1 MSVEM
6 RLTACGGLV
15 FNSRGHVKCSW
26 HLRKQLFFLGVL
38 FKFPMSLD
46 TCRVQPNS
54 QRLRFIRGERS
65 REREVCRNFAEVLI

>member
-1 MSVEM
+1 MFLASAQTGF
-6 RLTACGGLV
+6 L
-15 FNSRGHVKCSW
+15 FSFFFF
-26 HLRKQLFFLGVL
+26 FFLGML

-54 QRLRFIRGERS
+54 QRLRFIRGERFRERERE